1 MNLTHVLAFHRVAVA
16 GSFTL
21 AARLSGVSQPTL
33 SAQVRSLEKSAGV
46 PLFERIGRRIEL
58 TRHGEELFGATV
70 KLSAALDD
78 VAHVLSSQQAG
89 LQGHLRITA
98 DSAIHVIPIL
108 AELKQQTST
117 FSFSLKTENSAK
129 VIDHVL
135 NDEADVGIMAKSV
148 SDRRLHSSRIRVDEL
163 VLVAGERDPLA
174 RRKRVRLADLE
185 GRDLIVREHGS
196 ITREVTQARLKA
208 SDIATGQVI
217 EVATREAINEA
228 IAAGLGVGIVFASEA
243 VNDPRL
249 RSVKLADVDVSVSE
263 FVICRQER
271 KHVSLISRF
280 LETAI
285 QVSVANGWLTS
296 KNTGPLG
303 VRSQVPTRTSEV

>member
-1 MNLTHVLAFHRVAVA
+1 MNLTHILAFHRVAVA

-33 SAQVRSLEKSAGV
+33 SAQIRNLEKSAGV

-58 TRHGEELFGATV
+58 TPHGEELLGATT
-70 KLSAALDD
+70 KLSAALDEVGD
-78 VAHVLSSQQAG
+78 VLRNQQVG
-89 LQGHLRITA
+89 LQGHLRISA

-129 VIDHVL
+129 VIDHVF
-135 NDEADVGIMAKSV
+135 NDEADVGVMAKSV
-148 SDRRLHSSRIRVDEL
+148 TDHRLFSARIRVDEL
-163 VLVAGERDPLA
+163 VLVTAVRDPLA
-174 RRKRVRLADLE
+174 RRKRVRLTDLE
-185 GRDLIVREHGS
+185 GRDLIVRERGS
-196 ITREVTQARLKA
+196 ITREVTQARLGA
-208 SDIATGQVI
+208 SNIATGQII

-249 RSVKLADVDVSVSE
+249 RSVKLLNVDVSVSE
-263 FVICRQER
+263 FVICRRER
-271 KHVSLISRF
+271 KHVSLIKRF
-280 LETAI
+280 LETAL
-285 QVSVANGWLTS
+285 QVSISKGWLTS
-296 KNTGPLG
+296 ADATATVAK
-303 VRSQVPTRTSEV
+303 SQKTK

>member
-58 TRHGEELFGATV
+58 TRHGEELFDATI

-78 VAHVLSSQQAG
+78 VGHVLSNLQVG
-89 LQGHLRITA
+89 LQGHLRISA

-108 AELKQQTST
+108 AELKQQTPT

-135 NDEADVGIMAKSV
+135 TDEADVGVAEVTSV
-148 SDRRLHSSRIRVDEL
+148 TKKQYFALAVGQRLGEGVEPQPELRPDLVGLRRLAVAEAWDDGCHSSHSPPAVGGDAPGRQEQPRARACGRWL
-163 VLVAGERDPLA
+163 SVAPRTKRALERF
-174 RRKRVRLADLE
+174 
-185 GRDLIVREHGS
+185 G
-196 ITREVTQARLKA
+196 
-208 SDIATGQVI
+208 
-217 EVATREAINEA
+217 
-228 IAAGLGVGIVFASEA
+228 
-243 VNDPRL
+243 
-249 RSVKLADVDVSVSE
+249 ADV
-263 FVICRQER
+263 FGLL
-271 KHVSLISRF
+271 H
-280 LETAI
+280 
-285 QVSVANGWLTS
+285 
-296 KNTGPLG
+296 
-303 VRSQVPTRTSEV
+303 

>member
-33 SAQVRSLEKSAGV
+33 SAQVRSLERSAGV

-58 TRHGEELFGATV
+58 TLQGEELFDATTR
-70 KLSAALDD
+70 LSAALDD
-78 VAHVLSSQQAG
+78 VGNVLRNQQMG
-89 LQGHLRITA
+89 LQGHLRISA

-135 NDEADVGIMAKSV
+135 NDEADIGVMAKSV
-148 SDRRLHSSRIRVDEL
+148 SDDRLHSFRIRVDEL
-163 VLVAGERDPLA
+163 VLVTAARDPLT
-174 RRKRVRLADLE
+174 RRKRARLHDLK
-185 GRDLIVREHGS
+185 GRDLIVRERGS
-196 ITREVTQARLKA
+196 ITREVTQARLNA
-208 SDIATGQVI
+208 SDIAVGQII

-243 VNDPRL
+243 VNDQRL
-249 RSVKLADVDVSVSE
+249 RSVKLANVDVSVSE
-263 FVICRQER
+263 YVVCRQER

-280 LETAI
+280 LETAL
-285 QVSVANGWLTS
+285 QVSIAHGWLTS
-296 KNTGPLG
+296 KEAEAAIAKT
-303 VRSQVPTRTSEV
+303 QKTK

>member
-1 MNLTHVLAFHRVAVA
+1 MNLTHILAFHRVAAA

-33 SAQVRSLEKSAGV
+33 SAQVRSLENSAGV

-58 TRHGEELFGATV
+58 TPHGVELFEATTR
-70 KLSAALDD
+70 LSSALDD
-78 VAHVLSSQQAG
+78 VGAVLHNQQVG
-89 LQGHLRITA
+89 LQGHLRISA

-108 AELKQQTST
+108 AELKQQTSA

-129 VIDHVL
+129 VIDQVL
-135 NDEADVGIMAKSV
+135 NDEVDVGVMAKSV
-148 SDRRLHSSRIRVDEL
+148 SDHRLYSSRIRVDEL
-163 VLVAGERDPLA
+163 VLVTAVRDPLA
-174 RRKRVRLADLE
+174 RKKRVKLKDLA
-185 GRDLIVREHGS
+185 GRDLIVRERGS
-196 ITREVTQARLKA
+196 ITREVTQARLSA
-208 SDIATGQVI
+208 SGIILGQII

-249 RSVKLADVDVSVSE
+249 RSVKLTNVDVSVSE
-263 FVICRQER
+263 FVICRHER

-280 LETAI
+280 LETAL
-285 QVSVANGWLTS
+285 QVSIAHGWLSSRNAKPSIAKAKKT
-296 KNTGPLG
+296 N
-303 VRSQVPTRTSEV
+303 

>member
-33 SAQVRSLEKSAGV
+33 SAQVRSMERAAGV

-58 TRHGEELFGATV
+58 TPHGEELFEATTR
-70 KLSAALDD
+70 LSSAMDD
-78 VAHVLSSQQAG
+78 VGAVLRNQKVG
-89 LQGHLRITA
+89 LQGHLRISA

-108 AELKQQTST
+108 AELKRQTST

-135 NDEADVGIMAKSV
+135 NDEVDVGVMAKSV
-148 SDRRLHSSRIRVDEL
+148 SDHRLYSSRIRVDEL
-163 VLVAGERDPLA
+163 VLVTGVQDPLA
-174 RRKRVRLADLE
+174 RKKRVKLKDLE
-185 GRDLIVREHGS
+185 GRDLIVRERGS
-196 ITREVTQARLKA
+196 ITREVTQARISA
-208 SDIATGQVI
+208 SGIAMGQII

-249 RSVKLADVDVSVSE
+249 RSVKLASVDVSVSE
-263 FVICRQER
+263 FVICRHER
-271 KHVSLISRF
+271 RHVSLINRF
-280 LETAI
+280 LETALR
-285 QVSVANGWLTS
+285 VSIANDWLSS
-296 KNTGPLG
+296 KSARPNIAKA
-303 VRSQVPTRTSEV
+303 QIAN